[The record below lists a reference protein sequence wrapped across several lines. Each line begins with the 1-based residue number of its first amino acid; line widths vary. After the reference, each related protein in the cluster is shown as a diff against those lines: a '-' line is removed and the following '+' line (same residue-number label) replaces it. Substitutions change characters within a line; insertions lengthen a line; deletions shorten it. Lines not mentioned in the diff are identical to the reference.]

1 MTKRSLHLI
10 VVNAILFVIISF
22 LITYA
27 IFFCTTTAFPIRHIK
42 VHGQYQHVKIV
53 DIERLTTPYVKTS
66 FFDVDLLTIK
76 QALLTLPWLQSV
88 SVTRVWPATL
98 NVVLQE
104 RIPVAIWNGDHLM
117 TREAVLFS
125 ADVETFLNTLPIFLG
140 PRGTEEE
147 MLKKY
152 SEFNEILSP
161 LGLHIHQLRLTSNRV
176 WSIRLDNDVELMLG
190 ENNADER
197 LRRFVGVYT
206 KIVTSNRSR
215 AKRFDLRYGDGVAVA
230 WQ

>member
-1 MTKRSLHLI
+1 MMKRSRRII
-10 VVNAILFVIISF
+10 VLNVTLFFIVCC
-22 LITYA
+22 LITYVI
-27 IFFCTTTAFPIRHIK
+27 IFRATASFPIQHIK
-42 VHGQYQHVKIV
+42 VHGQYQHIKTA
-53 DIERLTTPYVKTS
+53 DIQHLVAPYLRVS
-66 FFDVDLLTIK
+66 FFNVDLFAIK
-76 QALLTLPWLQSV
+76 QALLTLPWLESA
-88 SVTRVWPATL
+88 SVTRVWPSTL
-98 NVVLQE
+98 NIVLQE
-104 RIPVAIWNGDHLM
+104 RRPVAIWNGDHLM
-117 TREAVLFS
+117 TQEAVLFS
-125 ADVETFLNTLPIFLG
+125 ANVENFLNTLPILLG

-147 MLKKY
+147 MLKKC